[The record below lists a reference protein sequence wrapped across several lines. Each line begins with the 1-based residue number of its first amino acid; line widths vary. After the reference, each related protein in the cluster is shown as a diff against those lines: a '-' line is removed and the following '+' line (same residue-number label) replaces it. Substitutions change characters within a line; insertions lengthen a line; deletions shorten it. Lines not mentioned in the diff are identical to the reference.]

1 VAGLLPRIDL
11 EPPAGYVRFVEDHL
25 DHLRQDARR
34 LVGDGPDA
42 VAVCSDVLTD
52 VALRWWWFELLRAW
66 FARADPA
73 GGYLGG
79 AVARRVARL
88 RSDPDEMPLEVWG
101 EGSLPPG
108 PPPPGPPRPPA
119 PRPPA
124 RPRPSTSVA
133 VRTASLWG
141 FPTLSVSAATEAVIG
156 WIHAH
161 AMYLRYR
168 RVAQAVAALIVAMVL
183 ARLRGSL

>member
-11 EPPAGYVRFVEDHL
+11 EPPEGYVRFVEDHL
-25 DHLRQDARR
+25 DYLRQDARR

-52 VALRWWWFELLRAW
+52 IALRWWWFELLRSW
-66 FARADPA
+66 FARPDPA

-79 AVARRVARL
+79 AVVRRVARL
-88 RSDPDEMPLEVWG
+88 RSDPDEVPIEVWG
-101 EGSLPPG
+101 EGAPEPLPGPAPPRPPG
-108 PPPPGPPRPPA
+108 PPPP
-119 PRPPA
+119 
-124 RPRPSTSVA
+124 RPRQSTSVA

-161 AMYLRYR
+161 ARYLRYR
-168 RVAQAVAALIVAMVL
+168 RVAQAVAALIVVMVL
-183 ARLRGSL
+183 ARLRGAF

>member
-1 VAGLLPRIDL
+1 MAGLLPRIDL

-25 DHLRQDARR
+25 DCLRQDARR

-42 VAVCSDVLTD
+42 TAVCSDVLTD
-52 VALRWWWFELLRAW
+52 IALRWWWFELLRSW
-66 FARADPA
+66 FARPDPA

-79 AVARRVARL
+79 AVVRRVARL
-88 RSDPDEMPLEVWG
+88 QPDPDEVSIQVWG
-101 EGSLPPG
+101 EGSPE
-108 PPPPGPPRPPA
+108 PPPWPDPAPPA
-119 PRPPA
+119 PKPPS
-124 RPRPSTSVA
+124 RPRPSTSIA

-161 AMYLRYR
+161 ALYQRYR
-168 RVAQAVAALIVAMVL
+168 RVAQGVAALIVALVL
-183 ARLRGSL
+183 ARLRGSF